1 MHNMATS
8 RRTFT
13 QISLGIGA
21 LMAMNPSFSAKGT
34 TLIKRTI
41 PSTGEAIPVIG
52 VGTNRYGVGND
63 QVARAT
69 LKETLKKF
77 HELGG
82 TIIDT
87 APTYGTSEIVLGE
100 LIADLGVQKDLF
112 LASKVDSKNLS
123 DNKEGYSR
131 SMQRFNTQQFDLMQ
145 VHNFK
150 DWQNS
155 LALLKEKKAAGEI
168 RYLGMTTHMPSQY
181 ELMEQ
186 AIKQQEL
193 DFIQVN
199 LSLANQRIS
208 GERLIPVAA
217 DHGVAVL
224 VNRPFGGG
232 GVFSKLG
239 KTSLPSWTAEFDCE
253 SWGQFLLKYVLSQ
266 AGVTATIPGMTKV
279 RHVVDNIKGGIGMMP
294 SAALRKRQEIFFD
307 DL

>member
-1 MHNMATS
+1 MAIS
-8 RRTFT
+8 RRSFT
-13 QISLGIGA
+13 KVSLGAGA
-21 LMAMNPSFSAKGT
+21 LLAINPSYSASEAQ
-34 TLIKRTI
+34 LIQRLI
-41 PSTGEAIPVIG
+41 PSSGETIPVIG
-52 VGTNRYGVGND
+52 VGTNRFGVGND
-63 QVARAT
+63 QNARKI
-69 LKETLKKF
+69 LKSTLKKF

-87 APTYGTSEIVLGE
+87 APSYGTSEIVLGE
-100 LIADLGVQKDLF
+100 LIADLELQKDLF

-123 DNKEGYSR
+123 DNKVGYSR

-155 LALLKEKKAAGEI
+155 LALLKDKKAAGEI

-208 GERLIPVAA
+208 GERLIPIAA

-232 GVFSKLG
+232 GVFSKLA
-239 KTSLPSWTAEFDCE
+239 KISLPSWAAEFDCE

-266 AGVTATIPGMTKV
+266 PGVTATIPGMTKV

-294 SAALRKRQEIFFD
+294 SAALRKRQEKLFD

>member
-1 MHNMATS
+1 MAIS
-8 RRTFT
+8 RRLFT
-13 QISLGIGA
+13 KASLSAGA
-21 LMAMNPSFSAKGT
+21 LMTVNPSYSAVESQ
-34 TLIKRTI
+34 LIQRHI
-41 PSTGEAIPVIG
+41 PSTGETLPIIG
-52 VGTNRYGVGND
+52 VGTNRYGVGDD
-63 QVARAT
+63 QNARNT
-69 LKETLKKF
+69 LKEALKKF

-82 TIIDT
+82 TLIDT
-87 APTYGTSEIVLGE
+87 APTYGSSELVLSD
-100 LIADLGVQKDLF
+100 LINDLDIQKDLF
-112 LASKVDSKNLS
+112 LASKVDSRNLAA
-123 DNKEGYSR
+123 NITGYQESLA
-131 SMQRFNTQQFDLMQ
+131 RFNTQQFDLMQ

-150 DWQNS
+150 DWRNS
-155 LALLKEKKAAGEI
+155 LALLKDKKAAGEI
-168 RYLGMTTHMPSQY
+168 RYIGMTTHMPSQY

-199 LSLANQRIS
+199 LSLANQRTS
-208 GERLIPVAA
+208 SEQLIPMAA
-217 DHGVAVL
+217 DQGVAVL
-224 VNRPFGGG
+224 INRPFGGG

-239 KTSLPSWTAEFDCE
+239 KTSLPSWSVEFDCE